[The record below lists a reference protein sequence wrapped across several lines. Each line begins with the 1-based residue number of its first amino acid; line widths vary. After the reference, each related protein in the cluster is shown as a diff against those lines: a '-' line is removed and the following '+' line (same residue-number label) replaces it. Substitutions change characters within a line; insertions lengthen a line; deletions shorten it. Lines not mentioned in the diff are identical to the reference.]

1 MKMKTPQW
9 IMASA
14 FFVFAAWGFASMF
27 GQSSLTVSPSGTL
40 ASCPAPSSKALIF
53 CNVAGDPANTDG
65 AYVSTNG
72 AAYFLVTKGGAGG
85 GNVATV
91 FGRTGNVLPSQGD
104 YSYSQL
110 SAPPTTLSCSTASH
124 SNTGL
129 TANGCTIK

>member
-1 MKMKTPQW
+1 MNKQAW
-9 IMASA
+9 ITAIVA
-14 FFVFAAWGFASMF
+14 GIIFVVAGMFA
-27 GQSSLTVSPSGTL
+27 QSSLTVSPAGTL
-40 ASCPAPSSKALIF
+40 SSCPAPSAKALIF
-53 CNVAGDPANTDG
+53 CNVASDPSNADG

-72 AAYFLVTKGGAGG
+72 AAYFLITKGGAG

-110 SAPPTTLSCSTASH
+110 SAPPTKVSCSTASH

-129 TANGCTIK
+129 TASGCTITP